1 MFDWPTFLTYAVLT
15 TITPGPNTIM
25 SMSNGSRRGCIRGL
39 PLNLGMW
46 CGFTIVMVLCAVL
59 TSALSALIP
68 KIKTPML
75 FVGAAYMLW
84 LAWKTLRRSSEIQE
98 KETKEERLFLTGF
111 AMQFVNPKIML
122 YGIMSY
128 EAYILPVY
136 EGNLWALLGFSVV
149 LSSIGFVNG
158 LLWSACGDLFR
169 VLFSKHAK
177 IVNTVMALALVWC
190 AVKLLLS

>member
-25 SMSNGSRRGCIRGL
+25 SMSNGSRRGFLRGL

-46 CGFTIVMVLCAVL
+46 CGFTIVMVGCAVL
-59 TSALSALIP
+59 TSILALWVP
-68 KIKTPML
+68 KIKPFML
-75 FVGAAYMLW
+75 FVGAAYLLW
-84 LAWKTLRRSSEIQE
+84 LAWKTFRRSADIQE
-98 KETKEERLFLTGF
+98 KQTGSDRLFLTGF

-128 EAYILPVY
+128 EAYILPVF
-136 EGNLWALLGFSVV
+136 EGDHLILLGFAGV
-149 LSSIGFVNG
+149 LSTVGFING
-158 LLWSACGDLFR
+158 LLWSAGGDLFR
-169 VLFSKHAK
+169 VLFSKHAR
-177 IVNTVMALALVWC
+177 IINTVMAGLLVYC